1 MNLLESFLSQPLAT
15 ALGWALLHFLWQGT
29 LVALLLAGA
38 LRLLK
43 GLSTNARYAAACAA
57 MLIMLALPLVTMT
70 VLMRSAPPQ
79 ATIETQPAFAASTEQ
94 KSRIAE
100 REQTPSSL
108 PTITGSNFAISW
120 IAAQQVNTKAMLPW
134 LILLWLGGVV
144 FFSLRLM
151 SGWVYAQRMKTRGVR
166 PMEDGWQRTLKRLCQ
181 QLRIARPVRL
191 LESAMAPVPMAI
203 GWLRPI
209 ILIPAG
215 ALTGLTQQQLEAIIA
230 HELAHIRRHDY
241 LINLLQAV
249 IETLLFY
256 HPAVWWVSRRIRD
269 ERELCCD
276 DLAVA
281 VCGDALTYARA
292 LFEMEQIRAA
302 SPQLAVA
309 ANGGMLMNRI
319 ERLVGRQTQRDN
331 RFAGMFACMIASVV
345 LVSVAITAP
354 ILFQPAEAI
363 AAKQDVQARTGS
375 AQQAE
380 QIQFESP
387 SKKYSS
393 IAALAAR
400 QDSVE
405 EVSIESIETEEF
417 ETEELI
423 EDQVANTVQIPNP
436 QPAPNNPNPNPQP
449 APNHPNPNSQSNIN
463 QDQQALNSPNP
474 AQRAAAACSLG
485 KAGAVE
491 AIPALI
497 RLLGDDTPIQPFR
510 CWDSG
515 RWSPAREV
523 LKQAS
528 PGEQAAIALASLGQ
542 AAVEPLIV
550 ALSIGDRSVRR
561 NAAWAIGEIRGGLS
575 ADRSAA
581 IDPLIAA
588 LSDEDVW
595 IRLAAAASLGE
606 MRPRRATDALLAR
619 LSDIEWSVRRT
630 VAWALGEMKTRA
642 GVESLT
648 ALLISDEAEG
658 VRRMAAWALGE
669 IRDRSALGALNMALN
684 DRDQRVRATA
694 KWAISEIND

>member
-1 MNLLESFLSQPLAT
+1 VSNQDLPLLVT

-38 LRLLK
+38 HRLLK
-43 GLSTNARYAAACAA
+43 GLSTNVRYAAACSA
-57 MLIMLALPLVTMT
+57 MLMMLALPLITMA
-70 VLMRSAPPQ
+70 VIMRFAPPG
-79 ATIETQPAFAASTEQ
+79 ASIETRPAFAESNEQ
-94 KSRIAE
+94 KLRIAE
-100 REQTPSSL
+100 REQALAPP
-108 PTITGSNFAISW
+108 PTITGANSASSW
-120 IAAQQVNTKAMLPW
+120 IAAQQAPTKALLPW

-144 FFSLRLM
+144 FFSLRLIG
-151 SGWVYAQRMKTRGVR
+151 GWAFARRMKTHGVR
-166 PMEDGWQRTLKRLCQ
+166 PMEDGWRRTLKRLCQ

-191 LESAMAPVPMAI
+191 LESAMAPVPMTI
-203 GWLRPI
+203 GWLRPV
-209 ILIPAG
+209 ILIPVG

-309 ANGGMLMNRI
+309 ANGGTLMNRI
-319 ERLVGRQTQRDN
+319 ERLVGAPTQRNN
-331 RFAGMFACMIASVV
+331 RFAGVFACIIVSAV
-345 LVSVAITAP
+345 LVSVAIAAT
-354 ILFQPAEAI
+354 ILLQPAEAI
-363 AAKQDVQARTGS
+363 AAKQDAQAKTGS
-375 AQQAE
+375 AQQTK
-380 QIQFESP
+380 QIRPESP
-387 SKKYSS
+387 SKKNGS
-393 IAALAAR
+393 IAAVAAR
-400 QDSVE
+400 QGSVE
-405 EVSIESIETEEF
+405 EVLIASIETEEL

-423 EDQVANTVQIPNP
+423 ENQVANIVQIPNP
-436 QPAPNNPNPNPQP
+436 HSAPGNPNPNPQP
-449 APNHPNPNSQSNIN
+449 APNNQNPNPQSNIN
-463 QDQQALNSPNP
+463 QNQQTLNSPNP

-515 RWSPAREV
+515 RWSPAREA

-550 ALSIGDRSVRR
+550 ALSIGERSVRR
-561 NAAWAIGEIRGGLS
+561 NAAWAIGEIRGGRS

-588 LSDEDVW
+588 LGDEDVW

-606 MRPRRATDALLAR
+606 MRPRRATEALLAR
-619 LSDIEWSVRRT
+619 LSDSEWSVRRT

-648 ALLISDEAEG
+648 ALLINDEAEG

-669 IRDRSALGALNMALN
+669 IRDRAALDALTMALN